1 MRSIK
6 VVGAILLVGGIVVL
20 LSSFLVE
27 LTALSDDPG
36 LGLRQILGIVT
47 GSGAAIAGMVLILGR
62 RRETIVVLNLLG
74 IVLFVGGIVVLSG
87 SLLVDLAGF
96 CPNSGFG
103 LWQIA
108 GTITGALAMSFG
120 VVTLSNTK
128 SMIRR

>member
-6 VVGAILLVGGIVVL
+6 VVGAILFVGGIVVL

-27 LTALSDDPG
+27 LTVLSDDPG

-74 IVLFVGGIVVLSG
+74 IVLFGGGIVVLSG

-103 LWQIA
+103 L
-108 GTITGALAMSFG
+108 
-120 VVTLSNTK
+120 
-128 SMIRR
+128 

>member
-6 VVGAILLVGGIVVL
+6 VVGAILFVGGIVVL

-74 IVLFVGGIVVLSG
+74 IVLFVSGIVVLSG

-96 CPNSGFG
+96 CTNPGFG
-103 LWQIA
+103 LRQIA

-120 VVTLSNTK
+120 VVTLSKTK
-128 SMIRR
+128 IMA